1 MKKQSIILLLIF
13 LCISLVSFSQT
24 GMIKGFVY
32 DKKSGEPVMF
42 SNVSIQKTTYGST
55 TDDNGYFVI
64 NKVPKGDYTIRVS
77 FMGYEEKFV
86 SVTVKSGGILSLR
99 IELEPSSK
107 MLDAVVINAER
118 QAAKTES
125 QVSVEKITPKE
136 ITQMPSIGGNAD
148 LAQYMQVLPGVIFTG
163 DQGGQLYIRGGSAIQ
178 NKVLLDG
185 MIIYNPF
192 HSIGLFSV
200 FETDIIRSA
209 DIFTGGFGAKYGGAL
224 SSIMDINTREGNKK
238 ETHGKVGS
246 STFGANI
253 MVEGPI
259 LKQDSSREMSLSY
272 LFTAKNS
279 YLSQTS
285 KSIYSYIDG
294 SLPYDFLDLYGKLT
308 LSGYNGSKIN
318 LFGFNF
324 TDKVNQYKS
333 IANFDWTNRGFGANF
348 LLLPGN
354 TTALVEGF
362 LSYSDYTVNME
373 ETTTQNAKS
382 SNIGGFNVGLSAT
395 NFFGE
400 NKLIYGFEMIGSTTN
415 SSLTKKDSLTSR

>member
-1 MKKQSIILLLIF
+1 MKKQSIF
-13 LCISLVSFSQT
+13 LFLAFLFFSLGAFAQT

-42 SNVSIQKTTYGST
+42 SNILIQKTTYGST
-55 TDDNGYFVI
+55 TDDNVYFVI
-64 NKVPKGDYTIRVS
+64 NKVPKGDYTLRVS
-77 FMGYEEKFV
+77 FMGYEEKLIP
-86 SVTVKSGGILSLR
+86 VTVKAGGILSLR

-107 MLDAVVINAER
+107 MLDAIVINAER
-118 QAAKTES
+118 QAARTES
-125 QVSVEKITPKE
+125 QVSVEKITPRE

-224 SSIMDINTREGNKK
+224 SSIMDISTREGNKK
-238 ETHGKVGS
+238 ETHGKIGA
-246 STFGANI
+246 STFGANV

-259 LKQDSSREMSLSY
+259 IKQDSSREMSLSY

-294 SLPYDFLDLYGKLT
+294 SLPYDFLDLYG
-308 LSGYNGSKIN
+308 SEP
-318 LFGFNF
+318 
-324 TDKVNQYKS
+324 S
-333 IANFDWTNRGFGANF
+333 I
-348 LLLPGN
+348 
-354 TTALVEGF
+354 
-362 LSYSDYTVNME
+362 
-373 ETTTQNAKS
+373 
-382 SNIGGFNVGLSAT
+382 
-395 NFFGE
+395 
-400 NKLIYGFEMIGSTTN
+400 
-415 SSLTKKDSLTSR
+415 

>member
-64 NKVPKGDYTIRVS
+64 SKVPKGDYTIRVS

-148 LAQYMQVLPGVIFTG
+148 LAQYMQVLPGVLFTG

-238 ETHGKVGS
+238 ETKFEIGTLDEIFNYS
-246 STFGANI
+246 
-253 MVEGPI
+253 EI
-259 LKQDSSREMSLSY
+259 LLKTTE
-272 LFTAKNS
+272 
-279 YLSQTS
+279 
-285 KSIYSYIDG
+285 
-294 SLPYDFLDLYGKLT
+294 LYEK
-308 LSGYNGSKIN
+308 
-318 LFGFNF
+318 
-324 TDKVNQYKS
+324 
-333 IANFDWTNRGFGANF
+333 
-348 LLLPGN
+348 
-354 TTALVEGF
+354 
-362 LSYSDYTVNME
+362 
-373 ETTTQNAKS
+373 
-382 SNIGGFNVGLSAT
+382 
-395 NFFGE
+395 
-400 NKLIYGFEMIGSTTN
+400 
-415 SSLTKKDSLTSR
+415 